1 MSIVHYKP
9 RNIYMCIHCGDVAY
23 PGHRDVQRGSEGEHC
38 PSQQHHKHCN
48 GCILSVS
55 QLELLKWDE
64 GGSVGGREGEAVRE
78 VVRVEWREGVK
89 EGWREG
95 VKEDRG
101 RK

>member
-1 MSIVHYKP
+1 M
-9 RNIYMCIHCGDVAY
+9 
-23 PGHRDVQRGSEGEHC
+23 
-38 PSQQHHKHCN
+38 
-48 GCILSVS
+48 
-55 QLELLKWDE
+55 
-64 GGSVGGREGEAVRE
+64 GGREGEAVRG